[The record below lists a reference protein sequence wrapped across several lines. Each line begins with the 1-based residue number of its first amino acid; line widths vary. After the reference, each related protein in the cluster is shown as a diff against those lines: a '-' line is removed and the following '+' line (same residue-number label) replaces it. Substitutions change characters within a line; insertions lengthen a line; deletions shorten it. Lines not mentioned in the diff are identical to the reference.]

1 MAQILFENGALLD
14 PAAGELR
21 PGTSLLVE
29 ADRIVEVSDRP
40 IRAGSALR
48 IDARGRTLMPG
59 LIDAH
64 VHATITTLNLAAMQG
79 RPATLVAF
87 EAGRVLEAMLHRG
100 FTTVR
105 DAGGADWGIA
115 EAVRRGLVKG
125 PRLFFSGRTLSQ
137 TGGHGDFT
145 PRSDAAG
152 LCACQIH
159 SNGFSHVAD
168 GVPAIRKAAREEL
181 RRGATQVKI
190 MASGG
195 VASPSDPIWNLQYSM
210 EELRAIVEEAEGW
223 RTYAMAHAYTPE
235 AISRAVEA
243 GVRSIEHGNLIDR
256 ATAEKMARKGAYL
269 VPTLV
274 TYYALDE
281 FGRKLGFPEA
291 SQRKVQ
297 GVLDAGL
304 ASLEICREAGVPLG
318 FGTDLL
324 GETHEQQ
331 SREFSIRAQVLSPAE
346 VIRSATLVNAAI
358 LNRSGELGVLAP
370 GAKADLLL
378 VDGDPLRDLTL
389 LEGQG
394 KHLAA
399 ILRDGELVV
408 NRTDA

>member
-1 MAQILFENGALLD
+1 
-14 PAAGELR
+14 
-21 PGTSLLVE
+21 
-29 ADRIVEVSDRP
+29 
-40 IRAGSALR
+40 
-48 IDARGRTLMPG
+48 
-59 LIDAH
+59 
-64 VHATITTLNLAAMQG
+64 
-79 RPATLVAF
+79 
-87 EAGRVLEAMLHRG
+87 
-100 FTTVR
+100 
-105 DAGGADWGIA
+105 
-115 EAVRRGLVKG
+115 
-125 PRLFFSGRTLSQ
+125 
-137 TGGHGDFT
+137 
-145 PRSDAAG
+145 
-152 LCACQIH
+152 
-159 SNGFSHVAD
+159 
-168 GVPAIRKAAREEL
+168 
-181 RRGATQVKI
+181 
-190 MASGG
+190 
-195 VASPSDPIWNLQYSM
+195 
-210 EELRAIVEEAEGW
+210 
-223 RTYAMAHAYTPE
+223 
-235 AISRAVEA
+235 
-243 GVRSIEHGNLIDR
+243 
-256 ATAEKMARKGAYL
+256 MARKGAYL

-346 VIRSATLVNAAI
+346 VIRSATIVNAAI
-358 LNRSGELGVLAP
+358 LNRVGELGVLAP

-389 LEGQG
+389 LVGQG